1 MVYIENVVKVKDL
14 GYSDVAT
21 TLRYYVDVALA
32 IGSQTTAIWLACL
45 PVGRCFRKIWR
56 RRQRC
61 WRENEWL
68 TIYRYS

>member
-1 MVYIENVVKVKDL
+1 MVYIENVVKVEDL

-32 IGSQTTAIWLACL
+32 IGSQTTASWLACL
-45 PVGRCFRKIWR
+45 PAGRCFREIQR
-56 RRQRC
+56 QQRC